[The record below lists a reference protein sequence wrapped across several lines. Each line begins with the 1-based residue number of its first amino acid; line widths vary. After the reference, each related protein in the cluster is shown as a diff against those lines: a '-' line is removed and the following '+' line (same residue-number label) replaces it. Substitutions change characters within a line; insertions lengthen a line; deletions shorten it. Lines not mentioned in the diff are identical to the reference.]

1 MSNNNNLLYVIV
13 RDIDEYDADDK
24 NFWENLQIFTNL
36 KDALKELNNINKME
50 PLFKYY
56 NYHIKTYIKI
66 NNKYI
71 LSHQT
76 YYYQKCYS

>member
-36 KDALKELNNINKME
+36 KDALKELNN
-50 PLFKYY
+50 
-56 NYHIKTYIKI
+56 
-66 NNKYI
+66 
-71 LSHQT
+71 LS
-76 YYYQKCYS
+76 KKASF